1 VFTWGRGNY
10 GQLGRAESTNHSP
23 ALQSDDSPAVEDVKE
38 ASFPREVHSL
48 SGASQVYVTTT
59 PSNLNGILDP
69 HYHYNMCP
77 GQRTSAEDTTG
88 IYSLVFYYCSTC
100 FNPPGG
106 SRHRL
111 LMTCAIQYN
120 NNNNTFNLG
129 GAFQDTQGHLTGIE
143 QEIR

>member
-1 VFTWGRGNY
+1 MFTWGRGNY

-38 ASFPREVHSL
+38 ASFPREVPSL

-88 IYSLVFYYCSTC
+88 I
-100 FNPPGG
+100 
-106 SRHRL
+106 L
-111 LMTCAIQYN
+111 LAYILWSFIIAVHASIHQ
-120 NNNNTFNLG
+120 
-129 GAFQDTQGHLTGIE
+129 GAADTDCCYTV
-143 QEIR
+143 